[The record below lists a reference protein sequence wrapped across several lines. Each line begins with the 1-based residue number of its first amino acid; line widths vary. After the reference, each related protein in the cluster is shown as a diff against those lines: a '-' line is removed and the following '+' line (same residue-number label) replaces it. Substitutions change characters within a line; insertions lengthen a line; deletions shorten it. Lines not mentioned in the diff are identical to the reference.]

1 VVRDVVRAADVDALG
16 LAFPAAP
23 RRKDPLSA

>member
-1 VVRDVVRAADVDALG
+1 VRAADVDALELG
-16 LAFPAAP
+16 LPPAP